1 MRKWIAYFLLL
12 ALPLSLAAC
21 GARAAAPAG
30 MVQTTAPEQTSFS
43 FQETVGEQTLIMQAV
58 AEPEMRKEC
67 VYLTYDENAQERLFQ
82 ELVGSEENLRK
93 ENETQRKGIYWGID
107 KAGTE
112 EVGWAPGDIYY
123 LDVARDQNGEPLD
136 PGHSLEPNYFT
147 QQIPNGME
155 KTGKEV
161 AEETGAFLE
170 NYSCLTFVP
179 WNVCAYQGSPGL
191 YSMKLKCLYE
201 GKDILGGFSQF
212 SANISPEGLFD
223 FQGTLL
229 LKEDRREE
237 IPKPMTLAEA
247 VERLKTDFAGYS
259 LAKTVTI
266 DKIGLQYYGEETPE
280 GWILH
285 PAWVFSGMESAQQ
298 LDCAYESPNPKDEPV
313 AFCYFLDDGFLEVF
327 TSSFFEIF

>member
-12 ALPLSLAAC
+12 ALPLSLTAC
-21 GARAAAPAG
+21 GARTSEPGG

-43 FQETVGEQTLIMQAV
+43 FRETVGEQTLIMQAE
-58 AEPEMRKEC
+58 AGPEMLKEC
-67 VYLTYDENAQERLFQ
+67 VYLAYDEDAQVRLFQ

-93 ENETQRKGIYWGID
+93 EDETERRGIYWGID

-112 EVGWAPGDIYY
+112 EIGWAPGDIYY
-123 LDVARDQNGEPLD
+123 LDVARDRNGEPLD

-155 KTGKEV
+155 RTGKEV
-161 AEETGAFLE
+161 AEETAAFLE

-179 WNVCAYQGSPGL
+179 WNVCAYQGNLGR

-201 GKDILGGFSQF
+201 GKNILGRFRML
-212 SANISPEGLFD
+212 SANVSPEGLYD

-237 IPKPMTLAEA
+237 IPKPMTLTEA
-247 VERLKTDFAGYS
+247 VEQLKTDFAGYS

-266 DKIGLQYYGEETPE
+266 DKIDLQYYGEETPE

-298 LDCAYESPNPKDEPV
+298 LDCAPKSPNPKDEPV
-313 AFCYFLDDGFLEVF
+313 AFCYFLDDGFLEVL
-327 TSSFFEIF
+327 TSPLFDIY